1 MAGLNRLSVVAPSLA
16 RRLLGLGFRRGYGSA
31 SAAQVQYDYYDSE
44 EEEEW
49 GHGDRRQAKPLVD
62 SEGFVPGR
70 GVQWVVIGDRTA
82 KKHVYAERL
91 SKLLQ
96 VPHISMGTLV
106 RQELNP
112 RSSLYKQI
120 ANAVNEGKLV
130 PEEIIFPL
138 LSKRL
143 EEGYCRGETGFILD
157 GIPRTSIQAEILDQ
171 IADIDLVVNFK
182 STGEHL
188 EKKNLG
194 TGNFT
199 PCQEYMG
206 KRNATGYNLNLYS
219 QNGQQVSTTTDSDS
233 EVLWKEKFSNYAEQS
248 KSLEDYYK
256 TQRKLVDIQVT
267 DAPGETWQGLLAALH
282 LQHINAVS
290 SSQKLTA

>member
-1 MAGLNRLSVVAPSLA
+1 MAGLNRLSVVAPSFA
-16 RRLLGLGFRRGYGSA
+16 RRLIGLGSRRAYGSA
-31 SAAQVQYDYYDSE
+31 SAAQVQYDYYDD
-44 EEEEW
+44 EEEW
-49 GHGDRRQAKPLVD
+49 GHEDRRQVKSLVD

-82 KKHVYAERL
+82 NKHVYAERL
-91 SKLLQ
+91 SKLLE

-130 PEEIIFPL
+130 PEEIIFAL

-143 EEGYCRGETGFILD
+143 EEGYCRGESGFILD
-157 GIPRTSIQAEILDQ
+157 GIPRTRIQAEILDQ

-182 STGEHL
+182 STEEHL
-188 EKKNLG
+188 ENNIGK
-194 TGNFT
+194 
-199 PCQEYMG
+199 CQKYMG
-206 KRNATGYNLNLYS
+206 KSNNASYKNLNLYP
-219 QNGQQVSTTTDSDS
+219 QNGQQVSTSTDS
-233 EVLWKEKFSNYAEQS
+233 EILWKEKFINYAKQS
-248 KSLEDYYK
+248 KSLEEYYK
-256 TQRKLVDIQVT
+256 TQRKLVDIQVS